1 MSPIRVAI
9 FEDSRPFRESL
20 EFILLSQP
28 DMLLCGSFP
37 NADRLL
43 SRIAEAQPDVVL
55 MDIHMPGLTGIEAVA
70 KIKENYPA
78 VQVCMQTV
86 FEEDD
91 KVYAALCAGASG
103 YILKSS
109 PAERVLGAVREVAE
123 GGAFFTPSIAKKVL
137 AGFNDAGAKP
147 ETILLSDRERDVLR
161 YLVEGMS
168 YKMIAAACG
177 IAYDTAHTH
186 VRNIYKKMHV
196 SSKGEAVSKALRQRL
211 V

>member
-9 FEDSRPFRESL
+9 FEDSRAFRESL
-20 EFILLSQP
+20 EFILLGQA
-28 DMLLCGSFP
+28 DMVLCGSFP

-43 SRIAEAQPDVVL
+43 TRLAEARPNVVL

-70 KIKENYPA
+70 QIKEAYPE

-86 FEEDD
+86 FEDDD

-109 PAERVLGAVREVAE
+109 PADRVLGAVQEVAA
-123 GGAFFTPSIAKKVL
+123 GGAFFTPSISRKVL
-137 AGFNDAGAKP
+137 AGFNSTGITP
-147 ETILLSDRERDVLR
+147 ETILLSDREREVLR
-161 YLVEGMS
+161 CLVEGMS